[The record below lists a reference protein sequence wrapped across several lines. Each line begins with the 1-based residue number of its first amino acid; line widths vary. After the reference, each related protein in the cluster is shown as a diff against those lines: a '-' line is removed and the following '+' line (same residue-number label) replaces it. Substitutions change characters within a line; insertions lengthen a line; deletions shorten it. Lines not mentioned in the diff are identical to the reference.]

1 MLVGARA
8 LKGGGKDA
16 CEQYAVQ
23 TCTKYSKSK
32 IFKQSVA
39 LVFTINTIYHGIY
52 SYGIYN

>member
-8 LKGGGKDA
+8 LKGGGKGA

-23 TCTKYSKSK
+23 TCAKYSERKF
-32 IFKQSVA
+32 FKQTVA

-52 SYGIYN
+52 SYGVYN